1 MVFALPFTL
10 HFFCFT
16 SHKFYSMKNRFQ
28 ILILLVIIGFNAN
41 AQNGFTYKEF
51 YQKTALT
58 GVIDF
63 SKDEPDYAPKL
74 QLLKAANPAPLTE
87 LSVNKKFL
95 DEQRKQR
102 YLLNKKAGEA
112 MNKAGVP
119 KPEVLKGFKGNNS
132 SGTPNDNDM
141 AISNSN
147 TIVSVLN
154 QAVGVFNDTGKW
166 AFNRSLAAIAKGLNN
181 LNRTFDPR
189 IIYDPEN
196 DRFILVFLQGAYSG
210 DTRIIVGFTQTN
222 DPTKNWNFYAI
233 PGNIFGD
240 SSWSDYPII
249 AINKNDLFITVNRLR
264 DNTYWKNGFME
275 SIIWQ
280 VDKQAGYR
288 GDSLPQKAY
297 TNIAFGGKSIWSICP
312 ARQGN
317 DMQNAWMHLVS
328 VRPSDL
334 QNDTVFLHEITG
346 SLKSGNAKLSMKI
359 LKTNLSYGLQPNAY
373 MSNGKKLQTNDAR
386 ILTALYQNNALY
398 YGSNTIDTSTF
409 SPAIYVGH
417 IDFLNQVNPNISG
430 RIISSDTLDFG
441 YPCIA
446 YAGGGVGDKS
456 AFITFSHTSDK
467 TFPGTSV
474 AFIDRNLNVSL
485 PTRVKAG
492 ESIIQLLFDT
502 VERWGDYTGIQQKY
516 NEPGIC
522 WLVGSYGSNNTNS
535 TWLAKVKSTD
545 PSLSVNDNN
554 KSSANIQVY
563 PVPSSETVNVQFEVK
578 QSLSID
584 FSLVDMQ
591 GREIPLLRDKA
602 KSGLNNF
609 SFDTSDLSNG
619 IYVLYVKQNENVLF
633 NKKILVS
640 H

>member
-1 MVFALPFTL
+1 
-10 HFFCFT
+10 
-16 SHKFYSMKNRFQ
+16 MKNRFQ
-28 ILILLVIIGFNAN
+28 ILILLLFVGFSAI

-51 YQKTALT
+51 YQKTALS
-58 GVIDF
+58 GVVDL
-63 SKDEPDYAPKL
+63 SKDEPDYSPKL

-87 LSVNKKFL
+87 YANAKKSL

-102 YLLNKKAGEA
+102 FLLSKRAAVAVNKSGIPQPD
-112 MNKAGVP
+112 VI
-119 KPEVLKGFKGNNS
+119 KGFKGNTT
-132 SGTPNDNDM
+132 SGTPNDNDI

-154 QAVGVFNDTGKW
+154 QAVGIFNDTGKW
-166 AFNRSLAAIAKGLNN
+166 VFNRSLSAMAKGITN

-210 DTRIIVGFTQTN
+210 DTRIIVGFTQTS
-222 DPTKNWNFYAI
+222 DPSKNWNFYTL

-249 AINKNDLFITVNRLR
+249 AINKNDLFITVNRLK
-264 DNTYWKNGFME
+264 DNTYWKNGFVE

-280 VDKQAGYR
+280 VDKQAGYK
-288 GDSLPQKAY
+288 GDSLQQKAY

-317 DMQNAWMHLVS
+317 DLQNGWMHLVS

-346 SLKSGNAKLSMKI
+346 SLKYGNAKLNTKI
-359 LKTNLSYGLQPNAY
+359 LKTNVSYGLQPNAY
-373 MSNGKKLQTNDAR
+373 MSNGKKLQTNDSR

-398 YGSNTIDTSTF
+398 YGSNTIDTNTF

-417 IDFLNQVNPNISG
+417 IDFLNQINPKITG

-441 YPCIA
+441 YPSIA

-456 AFITFSHTSDK
+456 ALITFSHTSDK

-474 AFIDRNLNVSL
+474 AYLDRNLNVSL

-516 NEPGIC
+516 NEQGVC
-522 WLVGSYGSNNTNS
+522 WLVGSYGSGNTNS

-545 PSLSVNDNN
+545 PSLPVNDNT
-554 KSSANIQVY
+554 KSNSNIQVY
-563 PVPSSETVNVQFEVK
+563 PVPSSEIMNVQFEMK
-578 QSLSID
+578 QSLMVD
-584 FSLVDMQ
+584 FSLIDLQ
-591 GREIPLLRDKA
+591 GREIPLLHDKA
-602 KSGLNNF
+602 KAGINNF
-609 SFDTSDLSNG
+609 SFDASDLSSG
-619 IYVLYVKQNENVLF
+619 MYVLYVKQNENVLF
-633 NKKILVS
+633 SKKIVVA

>member
-1 MVFALPFTL
+1 MIYLYL
-10 HFFCFT
+10 
-16 SHKFYSMKNRFQ
+16 KFKDMICRFY
-28 ILILLVIIGFNAN
+28 VIIILVSSVFWCQ
-41 AQNGFTYKEF
+41 AQNEITYKEF
-51 YQKTALT
+51 YQKTKLSA
-58 GVIDF
+58 VIDF
-63 SKDEPDYAPKL
+63 SKDEPDYSPKL
-74 QLLKAANPAPLTE
+74 QLLKSANPAPLTE
-87 LSVNKKFL
+87 LSVNKKIL

-102 YLLNKKAGEA
+102 YIINKKAVEA
-112 MNKAGVP
+112 MYKSGVP
-119 KPEVLKGFKGNNS
+119 QPQVVKGFKGNTT

-166 AFNRSLAAIAKGLNN
+166 AFNRSLSAIAKGINN

-189 IIYDPEN
+189 VIYDPEN

-210 DTRIIVGFTQTN
+210 DTRVIVGFTQTN

-249 AINKNDLFITVNRLR
+249 AINKNDLFITVNRLK

-280 VDKQAGYR
+280 VDKQAGYK

-317 DMQNAWMHLVS
+317 DMQNGWMHFVS

-346 SLKSGNAKLSMKI
+346 SLKSGNAKLTTKI

-398 YGSNTIDTSTF
+398 YGSNTIDTNTF

-417 IDFLNQVNPNISG
+417 IDFLNQINPKITG

-441 YPCIA
+441 YPSIA
-446 YAGGGVGDKS
+446 YAGGGLGDKS
-456 AFITFSHTSDK
+456 ALITFSHTSDK

-474 AFIDRNLNVSL
+474 AYIDRNLNVSI

-492 ESIIQLLFDT
+492 ESIIQLLFDS

-516 NEPGIC
+516 NELGVC

-545 PSLSVNDNN
+545 PSLLVNDNPKTISN
-554 KSSANIQVY
+554 LMVY
-563 PVPSSETVNVQFEVK
+563 PVPSAEIMNVQFEMK
-578 QSLSID
+578 QSLMVD
-584 FSLVDMQ
+584 FTLLDMQ
-591 GREIPLLRDKA
+591 GREIPLLHDKA
-602 KSGLNNF
+602 KAGINNF
-609 SFDTSDLSNG
+609 SFDASDLSNG
-619 IYVLYVKQNENVLF
+619 LYVLYVKQNENILF
-633 NKKILVS
+633 SKKIIVA

>member
-74 QLLKAANPAPLTE
+74 QLLKADNPAPLTE

-112 MNKAGVP
+112 INKAGVL

-280 VDKQAGYR
+280 VDKQAGYK

>member
-1 MVFALPFTL
+1 MI
-10 HFFCFT
+10 CR
-16 SHKFYSMKNRFQ
+16 FY
-28 ILILLVIIGFNAN
+28 VIIILVSRVFWCQ
-41 AQNGFTYKEF
+41 AQNEITYKEF
-51 YQKTALT
+51 YQKTKLSAI
-58 GVIDF
+58 IDF
-63 SKDEPDYAPKL
+63 SKDEPDYSPKL
-74 QLLKAANPAPLTE
+74 QLLKSANPAPLTE
-87 LSVNKKFL
+87 LSVNKKLL

-102 YLLNKKAGEA
+102 YLLNKKAVEA
-112 MNKAGVP
+112 MYKSGVP
-119 KPEVLKGFKGNNS
+119 QPQVVKGFKGNTT

-166 AFNRSLAAIAKGLNN
+166 AFNRSLSAIAKGINN

-210 DTRIIVGFTQTN
+210 DTRVIVGFTQTN

-249 AINKNDLFITVNRLR
+249 AINKNDLFITVNRLK

-280 VDKQAGYR
+280 VDKQAGYK

-317 DMQNAWMHLVS
+317 DMQNGWMHFVS

-346 SLKSGNAKLSMKI
+346 SLKSGNAKLTTKI

-398 YGSNTIDTSTF
+398 YGSNTIDTNTF

-417 IDFLNQVNPNISG
+417 IDFLNQTNPKITG

-441 YPCIA
+441 YPSIA
-446 YAGGGVGDKS
+446 YAGGGLGDKS
-456 AFITFSHTSDK
+456 ALITFSHTSDK

-474 AFIDRNLNVSL
+474 AYIDRNLNVSI

-492 ESIIQLLFDT
+492 ESIIQLLFDS

-516 NEPGIC
+516 NELGVC

-545 PSLSVNDNN
+545 PSLSVNDNPKTISN
-554 KSSANIQVY
+554 LMVY
-563 PVPSSETVNVQFEVK
+563 PVPSAEIMNVQFEMK
-578 QSLSID
+578 QSLMVD
-584 FSLVDMQ
+584 FTLLDMQ
-591 GREIPLLRDKA
+591 AREIPLLHDKA
-602 KSGLNNF
+602 KAGINNF
-609 SFDTSDLSNG
+609 SFDASDLSNG
-619 IYVLYVKQNENVLF
+619 LYVLYVKQNENILF
-633 NKKILVS
+633 SKKIIVA

>member
-280 VDKQAGYR
+280 VDKQAGYK

-417 IDFLNQVNPNISG
+417 IDFLNQVNPKITG

>member
-1 MVFALPFTL
+1 
-10 HFFCFT
+10 
-16 SHKFYSMKNRFQ
+16 MKNRFQ

-280 VDKQAGYR
+280 VDKQAGYK

-417 IDFLNQVNPNISG
+417 IDFLNQVNPKITG

>member
-1 MVFALPFTL
+1 MKKIFQLFILVVFVSVSAL
-10 HFFCFT
+10 
-16 SHKFYSMKNRFQ
+16 S
-28 ILILLVIIGFNAN
+28 
-41 AQNGFTYKEF
+41 QNGFTYKEF
-51 YQKTALT
+51 YQKTALS

-63 SKDEPDYAPKL
+63 SKEEPDYAPKL
-74 QLLKAANPAPLTE
+74 QLLKAANPSPLTDF
-87 LSVNKKFL
+87 SMNKKFL
-95 DEQRKQR
+95 DEQRNLRFQ
-102 YLLNKKAGEA
+102 LNKRAGEA
-112 MNKAGVP
+112 LNKAAVP
-119 KPEVLKGFKGNNS
+119 KPEVLKGFKGNTT

-280 VDKQAGYR
+280 VDKQAGYK

-317 DMQNAWMHLVS
+317 DMQNGWMHLVS

-417 IDFLNQVNPNISG
+417 IDFLNQVNPKITG

-456 AFITFSHTSDK
+456 ALITFSHTSDK

>member
-1 MVFALPFTL
+1 
-10 HFFCFT
+10 
-16 SHKFYSMKNRFQ
+16 MKNISLLSLFV
-28 ILILLVIIGFNAN
+28 ILIVSKVH
-41 AQNGFTYKEF
+41 AQSDFTFKE
-51 YQKTALT
+51 YDLKTPLSK
-58 GVIDF
+58 VIDF

-74 QLLKAANPAPLTE
+74 QLLKSNNPAPITE
-87 LSVNKKFL
+87 FSSNKKML

-102 YLLNKKAGEA
+102 NLLTQKAIVELNKAA
-112 MNKAGVP
+112 IP
-119 KPEVLKGFKGNNS
+119 QPEVIKGFKGNTT

-166 AFNRSLAAIAKGLNN
+166 AFNRSLSAIAKGINN

-189 IIYDPEN
+189 VIYDLEN

-280 VDKQAGYR
+280 VDKQAGYN

-297 TNIAFGGKSIWSICP
+297 TNITYAGKPIWSICP

-317 DMQNAWMHLVS
+317 DMQNGWMQFVS

-334 QNDTVFLHEITG
+334 QNDTVFLHEIKG
-346 SLKSGNAKLSMKI
+346 SLKSGNAKLTTKI
-359 LKTNLSYGLQPNAY
+359 LKSNVSYGLQPNAY

-386 ILTALYQNNALY
+386 VLSALYQKNALY
-398 YGSNTIDTSTF
+398 FGSNTIDTNTF
-409 SPAIYVGH
+409 SPGIYVGH
-417 IDFLNQVNPNISG
+417 IDFLDQANPKVTG

-441 YPCIA
+441 YPSIA
-446 YAGGGVGDKS
+446 YAGGGTGDKS
-456 AFITFSHTSDK
+456 AMITFSHTSDK

-474 AFIDRNLNVSL
+474 AYLDRNLNVSA

-516 NEPGIC
+516 NELGVC

-545 PSLSVNDNN
+545 PALAINETQNAD
-554 KSSANIQVY
+554 KTILVY
-563 PVPSSETVNVQFEVK
+563 PVPSSEIINVQFEMK
-578 QSLSID
+578 QTLMVD

-591 GREIPLLRDKA
+591 GREIPLLHDKA
-602 KSGLNNF
+602 KAGINNF
-609 SFDTSDLSNG
+609 SFDASDLANSL
-619 IYVLYVKQNENVLF
+619 YVLYVKQNGNVLF
-633 NKKILVS
+633 NKKILVA